1 MLDMPIDKMN
11 NPSTTQPTF
20 ASVVSAFINCLK
32 TRYTSQIL
40 TPNKIIRPRCT
51 KNKIAAVNPAKTIKI
66 FSLKNPLSDLILL
79 VYLLKQRRG
88 TYGSVILL
96 YALSC
101 RKSVLLYGRN
111 KRFCCCGNII

>member
-1 MLDMPIDKMN
+1 
-11 NPSTTQPTF
+11 PSSLSYVHYATLILPSFPTRR
-20 ASVVSAFINCLK
+20 SSDL
-32 TRYTSQIL
+32 L
-40 TPNKIIRPRCT
+40 TPL
-51 KNKIAAVNPAKTIKI
+51 KTIKI

-111 KRFCCCGNII
+111 KRFCCCGNILFFPINKHR

>member
-1 MLDMPIDKMN
+1 MPTDKMN

-40 TPNKIIRPRCT
+40 TPNKIIGPRCT
-51 KNKIAAVNPAKTIKI
+51 KNKIAAVNPAKNNKNFLIKN
-66 FSLKNPLSDLILL
+66 LLSDLIIL

-88 TYGSVILL
+88 TYVSVILL

-101 RKSVLLYGRN
+101 RKIALLYGRN
-111 KRFCCCGNII
+111 NRFCC

>member
-40 TPNKIIRPRCT
+40 TPNKIIGPRCT
-51 KNKIAAVNPAKTIKI
+51 KNKIAAVNPAKNNKNNLIKKPPLRFDTSSVSVETEKRNVREWYFTIR
-66 FSLKNPLSDLILL
+66 LKL
-79 VYLLKQRRG
+79 
-88 TYGSVILL
+88 
-96 YALSC
+96 
-101 RKSVLLYGRN
+101 
-111 KRFCCCGNII
+111 